1 MILSVCPNPSVDCT
15 VEVGALKVGATNR
28 IDNKIVTY
36 SGKALN
42 VSIGVARLG
51 GDSYATGFLYRQN
64 GANFTH
70 RLDEEGVKNTF
81 VWNEGSTRTNYKI
94 VDKRSMLTELN
105 DRGDPVTEE
114 KQEELLSLVGELGS
128 RAEVVVMSGS
138 LPLGVPDDYYYRLSR
153 VLPGRTKKIVDATGD
168 RLTHAMKAGLFL
180 VKPNLSELE
189 ELTGETYS
197 DFNDMI
203 RGCRVLLDG
212 GAENVL
218 LSIGRKGAILT
229 DGSSAWYCKS
239 ANVAVNSTVG
249 AGDSMISA
257 VARFVGEGA
266 DKEELL
272 RTAVAAGTA
281 SVTTPGTNLFYY
293 EKFRE
298 IYEKLAVEKLL

>member
-153 VLPGRTKKIVDATGD
+153 VLPGRTKKIVADE
-168 RLTHAMKAGLFL
+168 K
-180 VKPNLSELE
+180 N
-189 ELTGETYS
+189 
-197 DFNDMI
+197 
-203 RGCRVLLDG
+203 RGRDG
-212 GAENVL
+212 GQTDPRHESGFIPRQAESL
-218 LSIGRKGAILT
+218 RAGRT
-229 DGSSAWYCKS
+229 DGR
-239 ANVAVNSTVG
+239 NVF
-249 AGDSMISA
+249 
-257 VARFVGEGA
+257 RF
-266 DKEELL
+266 
-272 RTAVAAGTA
+272 
-281 SVTTPGTNLFYY
+281 
-293 EKFRE
+293 
-298 IYEKLAVEKLL
+298 